1 LVGRGYL
8 GYWKER
14 HRRAL
19 EGHWQKIFE
28 GQGLFFGMEGKLEDF
43 EINAFNKLLALS
55 GQSLDTISIGPAQM
69 NPEVVRDLVN
79 NGYIPKPEN
88 WDTDQTDVIL
98 EMLLDKE
105 QAPTLGSGRF
115 EQNLLTLW
123 GKLVEWIFS

>member
-1 LVGRGYL
+1 
-8 GYWKER
+8 
-14 HRRAL
+14 
-19 EGHWQKIFE
+19 
-28 GQGLFFGMEGKLEDF
+28 MEGKLEDF